1 MNLFWHTIHALR
13 RLAGQRHLLLTLV
26 RRDLASR
33 YRGSVAGVLWSLLLP
48 CSMLGVYYFVF
59 GYINQPVRQG
69 FFSAQGIDYAL
80 TLFAGLNLHALLAEC
95 IARAPQAIVSQPSYV
110 KRIVFPL
117 HLLPLVVV
125 GTAFVQFL
133 LASSI
138 LLLAYA
144 ALHGLSWSLLWWPL
158 SWLSLLVLAAGL
170 CLMLSALTVYLR
182 DIGQL
187 TGFVSTF
194 LLFMAPVFYPLA
206 SAPAGLQPLLL
217 LNPLTLPVE
226 TSRAVLTHSPLPDS
240 SLLAGHALAALV
252 FLALSSWV
260 FRKTRRGFADVL

>member
-1 MNLFWHTIHALR
+1 MRALHTLR
-13 RLAGQRHLLLTLV
+13 RLVGQRHLLMTLIS
-26 RRDLASR
+26 RDLGSR
-33 YRGSVAGVLWSLLLP
+33 YRGSVVGVLWSLLLP

-59 GYINQPVRQG
+59 GYINQPMRQG
-69 FFSAQGIDYAL
+69 FLSAQGLDYAL

-117 HLLPLVVV
+117 HLLPLTVV

-138 LLLAYA
+138 LLLAYVA
-144 ALHGLSWSLLWWPL
+144 IHGVSPSLLWSVLTWPL
-158 SWLSLLVLAAGL
+158 SWLSLLVLATGVSL
-170 CLMLSALTVYLR
+170 LLSALTVYLR
-182 DIGQL
+182 DIAQV

-206 SAPAGLQPLLL
+206 NAPGGLQPWLL

-226 TSRAVLTHSPLPDS
+226 TSRAVLTHSALPAPS
-240 SLLAGHALAALV
+240 WLLGHALASLTVLV
-252 FLALSSWV
+252 VSAWV